1 MNRSN
6 SLFLLLL
13 QDHIYKL
20 MKSDSYARFLRSNV
34 YQDLLMVRKK
44 VRLAAWCRADLC
56 RSEIKN
62 STLSLV

>member
-1 MNRSN
+1 MRSAPSFYKSN

-34 YQDLLMVRKK
+34 YQDLLMARKK
-44 VRLAAWCRADLC
+44 VRLGLVQG
-56 RSEIKN
+56 RSLQIRK
-62 STLSLV
+62 